1 MVDFKLY
8 PYGKDGETEPGFEL
22 NGVYYPMTRGFVAL
36 TKALIKKGVITRAEI
51 LAEL

>member
-1 MVDFKLY
+1 MADFRKY
-8 PYGKDGETEPGFEL
+8 PLGKDQNDAPDIEL
-22 NGVYYPMTRGFVAL
+22 NGVYYPMARGFVAL